1 MARSII
7 KGLEYIPLDLDF
19 WQDRKLLKL
28 RRQCGLE
35 GPMIYLV
42 ILCAIY
48 KEGYYVKWD
57 EDFDFD
63 IAELLHAEEQHVS
76 EVIDVCLNVDLFSRP
91 MFEAHR
97 ILTSYGIQRRYN
109 MVTERSKRKGCVT
122 EYNLL
127 ISSEEKGINSEET
140 PISSEEKGINSEETP
155 ISSEEKGIN
164 SDSFKRKKEKK
175 EINKKENFIKEKII
189 SEFTAKNWKSP
200 NKEYQKLVDYYSQ
213 PKVQT
218 KWDDM
223 AAEERLA
230 VARLW
235 QQQPQQPPRF
245 EPSFLMTWSNMYVQ
259 LVQND
264 APVEVRMQALS
275 DKLRCTVDGGSLVL
289 FMQPQLMQ
297 YIEDNID
304 LFRDNFQQEM
314 SRKGCSRI
322 KYAIK

>member
-127 ISSEEKGINSEET
+127 
-140 PISSEEKGINSEETP
+140 ISSEEKGINSEETP

>member
-127 ISSEEKGINSEET
+127 ISSEEKGINS
-140 PISSEEKGINSEETP
+140 
-155 ISSEEKGIN
+155 
-164 SDSFKRKKEKK
+164 DSFKRKKDKK